1 MKKNLKTNDLTWG
14 NQRGGNPL
22 TGGKNNKQVKGEGP
36 GSATKDLYK
45 LISMQAEI
53 IAKQQELLR
62 VQNLDIEK
70 SNELLKIAGV
80 SEILKDMQRSRI
92 LKIVH

>member
-1 MKKNLKTNDLTWG
+1 
-14 NQRGGNPL
+14 
-22 TGGKNNKQVKGEGP
+22 
-36 GSATKDLYK
+36 
-45 LISMQAEI
+45 MQAEI